1 MQNDMRDRLKDI
13 LQRASYIQPFY
24 TSDGE
29 LVTSQRRFVV
39 DYDIAEE
46 FADFLIEQG
55 VIVPPCKVGDTVYS
69 LREASCE
76 DINEVHAVCEHYGFG
91 TDDRIC
97 TLEKPQKCP
106 YRYRI
111 FKRLV
116 TEYNLLSLARVWG
129 KTVFLTKEEAERALA
144 ERMGKE

>member
-1 MQNDMRDRLKDI
+1 MKAMQNNMRDRLTDV
-13 LQRASYIQPFY
+13 LRRASYIQPFY

-55 VIVPPCKVGDTVYS
+55 IILPPCKVGQTVYQ
-69 LREASCE
+69 
-76 DINEVHAVCEHYGFG
+76 
-91 TDDRIC
+91 TDGVRIYKS
-97 TLEKPQKCP
+97 TIKNTV
-106 YRYRI
+106 YY
-111 FKRLV
+111 
-116 TEYNLLSLARVWG
+116 TENIAFDERAIG

-144 ERMGKE
+144 ERNGEQ